1 MLYTPSH
8 SKFEIPH
15 SRSTSLGS
23 SWLIWMSKIMTW
35 LLAKQETKENIS
47 VLFWGSAKFKFNFS
61 QDFVKIS
68 INLFNKILKFYWI
81 QQFLLK
87 TFSSWRS
94 CFKILLS
101 KVVNLDIGWFSWHV
115 LSTVHVLP
123 SLYTLVLSTV
133 HVLTKK
139 SCQILF
145 CWREQIVQDVAMAVA
160 GNGWSKVY
168 FLWWRWKKHKKR
180 TSEPPIPVLYL
191 RSSRFWN
198 YWKGGDRDIL
208 HLF

>member
-1 MLYTPSH
+1 MLYAPSH

-15 SRSTSLGS
+15 THSTSLGS

-81 QQFLLK
+81 QQFLSK

-94 CFKILLS
+94 C
-101 KVVNLDIGWFSWHV
+101 LDIGWFSWHV

-123 SLYTLVLSTV
+123 SLHTLHKIWNWEQWSFVTCIFGEYFGNRIPNCCEVYIFRISPILPDTTRSISYVERVWSARMYST
-133 HVLTKK
+133 
-139 SCQILF
+139 CF
-145 CWREQIVQDVAMAVA
+145 D
-160 GNGWSKVY
+160 
-168 FLWWRWKKHKKR
+168 
-180 TSEPPIPVLYL
+180 
-191 RSSRFWN
+191 
-198 YWKGGDRDIL
+198 
-208 HLF
+208 

>member
-1 MLYTPSH
+1 MPWRPQQCTLPL
-8 SKFEIPH
+8 KFEIPH

-87 TFSSWRS
+87 TFSSWRP

-123 SLYTLVLSTV
+123 SLYTLLLYAKLHFMS
-133 HVLTKK
+133 
-139 SCQILF
+139 
-145 CWREQIVQDVAMAVA
+145 
-160 GNGWSKVY
+160 
-168 FLWWRWKKHKKR
+168 WWRSNSRR
-180 TSEPPIPVLYL
+180 TSI
-191 RSSRFWN
+191 
-198 YWKGGDRDIL
+198 K
-208 HLF
+208 

>member
-1 MLYTPSH
+1 MSVFYADVADPPKSGRAPNQIARNPTSQPSSCQH
-8 SKFEIPH
+8 SAYCVSVRQIQIINSGLSYSVQLFD
-15 SRSTSLGS
+15 SVQLQRLFAQ
-23 SWLIWMSKIMTW
+23 SWASHPGHRWPMRRASYAQLALHFFLISSKII
-35 LLAKQETKENIS
+35 Q
-47 VLFWGSAKFKFNFS
+47 FNTIFRAE
-61 QDFVKIS
+61 
-68 INLFNKILKFYWI
+68 
-81 QQFLLK
+81 QFDH
-87 TFSSWRS
+87 
-94 CFKILLS
+94 I
-101 KVVNLDIGWFSWHV
+101 
-115 LSTVHVLP
+115 
-123 SLYTLVLSTV
+123 VLSTV